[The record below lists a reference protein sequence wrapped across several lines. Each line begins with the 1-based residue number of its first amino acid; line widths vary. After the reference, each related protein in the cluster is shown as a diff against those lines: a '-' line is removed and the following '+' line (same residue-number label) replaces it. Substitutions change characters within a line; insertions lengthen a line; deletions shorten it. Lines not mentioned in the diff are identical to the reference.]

1 MRLERLY
8 RRRVPADQVITPEL
22 TRACT
27 ELSHELRR
35 EIGLVIT
42 RRGTIEQVIVGNGR
56 ELMLSDASRYRAG
69 HRFLRGVRLIHTH
82 LHNGPLTQHN
92 LTTLALLR
100 LDHVEAAEAG
110 GAPLTAG
117 SAVIRPLKPGWADC

>member
-42 RRGTIEQVIVGNGR
+42 RRGTVEQVIVGNGR

-82 LHNGPLTQHN
+82 LHNRPLTQHN

-100 LDHVEAAEAG
+100 LDLIAAIG
-110 GAPLTAG
+110 VG
-117 SAVIRPLKPGWADC
+117 SNG